1 MPRTRTFSCLLASVL
16 ALGACTLG
24 APSSALAQTSASET
38 ARVTELFKSGKAA
51 FSKGDMAEAERLFA
65 EALAMRKSSD
75 IAANL
80 AQSELEQQK
89 FRKAAEHFSWALANL
104 LPSASDAQRKAV
116 ETGLARARAEVAV
129 LRLEIKPDGS
139 DVLVGQDHVGK
150 SPVTGNVFVDPG
162 EVIVSVKHD
171 GFVSIDK
178 RVMAGKG
185 TEQAVE
191 LTLAP
196 KDAGEAP
203 APAGP
208 VVDSGLQSSSQP
220 SGASD
225 IGAGAQPKSLVP
237 AFVATGV
244 AVAGG
249 VVGLVFTLSANSK
262 SDKAD
267 GLRDRLQVEGGCNG
281 GGASAADCTDLKEQ
295 RDGVDSSRNIAVGAF
310 VVGGVAAL
318 AAGYFY
324 WDALRHRGSGA
335 ARLRP
340 RTILSSLTPSL
351 DVGRARANDSATLG
365 SVKLSL
371 SGNF

>member
-1 MPRTRTFSCLLASVL
+1 MPRTRFLSPLFGSVL
-16 ALGACTLG
+16 ALGACMLV
-24 APSSALAQTSASET
+24 APDSALAQTSASET

-51 FSKGDMAEAERLFA
+51 FAKGDMAEAERLFA

-116 ETGLARARAEVAV
+116 EAGLARSRAEVAV
-129 LRLEIKPDGS
+129 LRLDIKPDGS
-139 DVLVGQDHVGK
+139 DVLVGQDNVGK
-150 SPVTGNVFVDPG
+150 SPITSNVFVDPG
-162 EVIVSVKHD
+162 EVIIQVKHD
-171 GFVSIDK
+171 GFVSVDK
-178 RVMAGKG
+178 RVMVGKG
-185 TEQAVE
+185 TEQGVE
-191 LTLAP
+191 LTLSP
-196 KDAGEAP
+196 KEGAAEP
-203 APAGP
+203 AAAGP
-208 VVDSGLQSSSQP
+208 VVDSGLQANAQP
-220 SGASD
+220 TAPSD
-225 IGAGAQPKSLVP
+225 AGATAEPKSLVP

-262 SDKAD
+262 AEDAD
-267 GLRDRLQVEGGCNG
+267 TLRDRLKAEGGCS
-281 GGASAADCTDLKEQ
+281 GGAAPPGDCADLKSQ
-295 RDGVDSSRNIAVGAF
+295 RDSVDSSRNLAVGAF

-324 WDALRHRGSGA
+324 WDALRHRDGRSA
-335 ARLRP
+335 QRRS
-340 RTILSSLTPSL
+340 RTILGGVAPSL
-351 DVGRARANDSATLG
+351 EIGRARSNDAASIG

>member
-1 MPRTRTFSCLLASVL
+1 MPRTRFFSRLLVVGAAL
-16 ALGACTLG
+16 ATCTLATPRG
-24 APSSALAQTSASET
+24 ALAQTGASET

-51 FSKGDMAEAERLFA
+51 FAKGDMAEAERLFG

-89 FRKAAEHFSWALANL
+89 YRKAAEHFSWALANL
-104 LPSASDAQRKAV
+104 LPSATDAQRKAV
-116 ETGLARARAEVAV
+116 ETGLARSRTEVAV
-129 LRLEIKPDGS
+129 LRLDIKPEGS
-139 DVLVGQDHVGK
+139 DVLVGQDNLGK
-150 SPVTGNVFVDPG
+150 SPITNSVFVDPG

-171 GFVSIDK
+171 GFVSVDK
-178 RVMAGKG
+178 RVMVGKG

-196 KDAGEAP
+196 KDGAAAP
-203 APAGP
+203 AMAAP
-208 VVDSGLQSSSQP
+208 VVDSGLQHSAEP
-220 SGASD
+220 ATAND
-225 IGAGAQPKSLVP
+225 AGAVSEPKSLVP

-249 VVGLVFTLSANSK
+249 VVGLVFTLKANSK
-262 SDKAD
+262 S
-267 GLRDRLQVEGGCNG
+267 RDAGNKLDTVNPLGGCKNG
-281 GGASAADCTDLKEQ
+281 QASATDCADLKS
-295 RDGVDSSRNIAVGAF
+295 DVSSMDSSRNIATGAF

-324 WDALRHRGSGA
+324 WDALRHRSVSSSQQRG
-335 ARLRP
+335 
-340 RTILSSLTPSL
+340 RTILGSLTPSL
-351 DVGRARANDSATLG
+351 DVGRARANEPASIG